1 MCCRKEVLKTVP
13 TSRGETGKVN
23 DFEKTTPPSPAVIQ
37 RVDKVLGSGGGTRK
51 RIHNPCPL
59 SAAAGS
65 PSEIRYLLVEPTPP
79 NTVICK

>member
-37 RVDKVLGSGGGTRK
+37 RVDKALEVMVGHEKESTTLALGARRQVRHLK
-51 RIHNPCPL
+51 
-59 SAAAGS
+59 
-65 PSEIRYLLVEPTPP
+65 
-79 NTVICK
+79 